1 MSIAD
6 SSKIGFQRPDGWPLR
21 FWFHGYAND
30 ASRFEASAQLFREP
44 VGGKIVS
51 HNFYD
56 FAHWVR
62 PIIIVTGMPIQVV
75 TLPVSLAR
83 VEGVADGL
91 ADEDEKAQ
99 RDRDGEEAGNTKP
112 GGFEVFLALEQ
123 EFTERR

>member
-1 MSIAD
+1 MSIAGG
-6 SSKIGFQRPDGWPLR
+6 SKIGFQRPDGWPLR

-51 HNFYD
+51 HNFYN

-75 TLPVSLAR
+75 TLPECLAR

-91 ADEDEKAQ
+91 ADEDEKRK
-99 RDRDGEEAGNTKP
+99 RDRNRQEAGDAEP
-112 GGFEVFLALEQ
+112 GGFKVLLALEQ
-123 EFTERR
+123 QFAERG